1 MGKKQVEYYL
11 VINETFGYF
20 YEPPVL
26 QQRVLL
32 LEHTPDI
39 YKRAEMNNL
48 SDSDKLSLERKI
60 TP

>member
-1 MGKKQVEYYL
+1 MEYYL